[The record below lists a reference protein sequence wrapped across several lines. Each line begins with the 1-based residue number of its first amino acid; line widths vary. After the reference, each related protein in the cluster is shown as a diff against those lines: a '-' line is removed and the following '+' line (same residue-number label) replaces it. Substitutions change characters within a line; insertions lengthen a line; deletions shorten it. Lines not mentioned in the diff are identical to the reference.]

1 MITQREIYDLV
12 QELKDGGFYCAFVNK
27 KLNVIFNGTRIMDID
42 FERRVIEFVQRP
54 INPKDNPRFS
64 YFMGRIWGVLWGKE
78 EKFSLK
84 SQLDGNTK
92 QGFMSDLIVCRN
104 STATELYF
112 LSNKD
117 YSKERHIQT
126 EFTKSEID
134 EMPFDTKF
142 FIKEEVK

>member
-1 MITQREIYDLV
+1 MITQRKIDDLV
-12 QELKDGGFYCAFVNK
+12 QELKDGGFYCTFVNK
-27 KLNVIFNGTRIMDID
+27 KLNVIFKGTRIMVID
-42 FERRVIEFVQRP
+42 FERRVIEFGQRP
-54 INPKDNPRFS
+54 INPNDNPRFS
-64 YFMGRIWGVLWGKE
+64 YFMGRIWGVLWVKE
-78 EKFSLK
+78 EKFRLK

-126 EFTKSEID
+126 EFTKSEIE

>member
-1 MITQREIYDLV
+1 MITQREIDDLV

-27 KLNVIFNGTRIMDID
+27 KLNVIFNGTRIMAID

-78 EKFSLK
+78 DKKYSLRLPNMFNQSIAYLNYDPNEHDYFFSTI
-84 SQLDGNTK
+84 D
-92 QGFMSDLIVCRN
+92 D
-104 STATELYF
+104 
-112 LSNKD
+112 
-117 YSKERHIQT
+117 SKYIQT
-126 EFTKSEID
+126 EFTQSEID
-134 EMPFDTKF
+134 KMPFDTSF